1 MRQFKI
7 SERYTIRH
15 SDSLNRYLSEVSQY
29 PLLNLEEEFKVSTA
43 ARSGDQAALEKLVRS
58 NLRFVISVAKM
69 YGGRDAVLLGDLI
82 NEGNM
87 GLVEAAHLFDP
98 TTGFKFISYA
108 VWHVRKNMTKY
119 LTDNSRTVRI
129 PQNKVSA
136 LNRIKDIES
145 RMATKLDRDPTR
157 DEVVEEYVK
166 TSPEM
171 MKLKSTDGAF
181 DSIKEVMEM
190 GSKPVPLEGDSSNP
204 DQDFGP
210 IEYLNGDSDGADH
223 LVLKND
229 SIEVLNTLLSFLNS
243 REREVISK
251 RFGIGGAHPESRD
264 SLADQFEVSIETI
277 RGWETKIIRKL
288 SRFSK
293 KAGINQDML
302 S

>member
-7 SERYTIRH
+7 SERYTLRQ
-15 SDSLNRYLSEVSQY
+15 SDSLNRYLSEVAQY
-29 PLLNLEEEFKVSTA
+29 PVLSPDEEFRVATA
-43 ARSGDQAALEKLVRS
+43 ARSGDADALEKLVRS

-69 YGGRDAVLLGDLI
+69 YGGRDPILLGDLI
-82 NEGNM
+82 NEGNI
-87 GLVEAAHLFDP
+87 GLVEAAHGFDP

-136 LNRIKDIES
+136 LSRIKDIES
-145 RMATKLDRDPTR
+145 RMATKLDREPTA

-171 MKLKSTDGAF
+171 LKLKSTDGAA

-190 GSKPVPLEGDSSNP
+190 GSKPISLEGNSNDP
-204 DQDFGP
+204 DRDFGP
-210 IEYLNGDSDGADH
+210 IEYLNGDSEGTDH
-223 LVLKND
+223 LALKND
-229 SIEVLNTLLSFLNS
+229 SIEVLNTLLSVLNS
-243 REREVISK
+243 REREVIIK
-251 RFGIGGAHPESRD
+251 RFGIGGTHPESRD
-264 SLADQFEVSIETI
+264 TLAEQFEVSIETI

-288 SRFSK
+288 SKFSK
-293 KAGINQDML
+293 RTGINQGML

>member
-7 SERYTIRH
+7 SERYTIRQ
-15 SDSLNRYLSEVSQY
+15 SESLNRYLSEVAQY
-29 PLLNLEEEFKVSTA
+29 PLLSPEEEFKVSTA

-58 NLRFVISVAKM
+58 NLRFVVSVAKM
-69 YGGRDAVLLGDLI
+69 YGGRDSVLLGDLI

-87 GLVEAAHLFDP
+87 GLVEAAHSFDP

-145 RMATKLDRDPTR
+145 RMATQLDREPTR
-157 DEVVEEYVK
+157 DEVVEEFVK

-171 MKLKSTDGAF
+171 LKLKNTDGAF
-181 DSIKEVMEM
+181 ESIKEVMEM
-190 GSKPVPLEGDSSNP
+190 GSKAVPLEGDSSNP

-210 IEYLNGDSDGADH
+210 IEYLNGDLDGTDH

-229 SIEVLNTLLSFLNS
+229 SIEVLNTLLSLLNS
-243 REREVISK
+243 REREVIIK
-251 RFGIGGAHPESRD
+251 RFGIGGTHPESRD
-264 SLADQFEVSIETI
+264 SLAELFDVSIETI

-288 SRFSK
+288 SKLSK
-293 KAGINQDML
+293 RTGINQDML